1 MNKKCLI
8 CYEILVEGEFL
19 YHKKC
24 SRNFFRT
31 DTPPVLEYSYDQLG
45 ILAERVVR
53 ESVAIP
59 GVQAK
64 ISLDILKE
72 NTGNRR
78 FTIVGLWGRYIL
90 KPPSE
95 KFSGLPENEDLTM
108 KMASLF
114 KINTVPHALIPLV
127 SGELCY
133 ITKRIDRSVNGK
145 KILMED
151 MCQLTGKL
159 TEQKYNGSYE
169 QIAGAIKKFSSNPGF
184 DLITLLEVLLF
195 SFITGNGDMHLKN
208 FSIIETKTGFAL
220 SSAYD
225 LLSTRLVIPEK
236 DDPDDTALTINGKK
250 RKLQEKDFKIFAE
263 YCGLTAKQ
271 YDNIVIKFRKSFND
285 LNFLIEKS
293 FLNKPD
299 KEKYKKIIRERAGR
313 IF

>member
-1 MNKKCLI
+1 MNKQCLL
-8 CYEILVEGEFL
+8 CYEILTEGEFL
-19 YHKKC
+19 YHKRC
-24 SRNFFRT
+24 SRKFFKT
-31 DTPPVLEYSYDQLG
+31 DIPPVLEYRYDQLG
-45 ILAERVVR
+45 ILAERIIR
-53 ESVAIP
+53 ESVTIP

-72 NTGNRR
+72 TKGNLR

-95 KFSGLPENEDLTM
+95 KFPGLPENEDLTM
-108 KMASLF
+108 KLASLF
-114 KINTVPHALIPLV
+114 KINTVPHALIPLE

-133 ITKRIDRSVNGK
+133 ITKRIDRSGNGN
-145 KILMED
+145 KICMED

-184 DLITLLEVLLF
+184 DLVTLLEVLFF

-220 SSAYD
+220 SPAYD

-250 RKLQEKDFKIFAE
+250 RKLQEKDFRTFAE
-263 YCGLTAKQ
+263 YCSLTAKQ
-271 YDNIVIKFRKSFND
+271 YENIIHKFRESLENM
-285 LNFLIEKS
+285 NSLIEKS
-293 FLNKPD
+293 FLSESD
-299 KEKYKKIIRERAGR
+299 KEKYIEIIRGRTGR

>member
-1 MNKKCLI
+1 MNKHCLF
-8 CYEILVEGEFL
+8 CYEILAEGEYY

-24 SRNFFRT
+24 SRKFFRI
-31 DTPPVLEYSYDQLG
+31 DKPPVLEYRYDQLS
-45 ILAERVVR
+45 ILAERVIR
-53 ESVAIP
+53 ESVTIP

-108 KMASLF
+108 KLASIF
-114 KINTVPHALIPLV
+114 KISTVPHVLIPLE

-133 ITKRIDRSVNGK
+133 LTERIDRSSNGN
-145 KILMED
+145 KIPMED

-159 TEQKYNGSYE
+159 TEQKYSGSYE

-184 DLITLLEVLLF
+184 DLITLLEVLFF

-220 SSAYD
+220 SPAYD
-225 LLSTRLVIPEK
+225 LLSTRLVISEK

-250 RKLQEKDFKIFAE
+250 RKIQEKDFRTFAE
-263 YCGLTAKQ
+263 YCGLTVKQ
-271 YDNIVIKFRKSFND
+271 YENTVRKFKERIDD
-285 LNFLIEKS
+285 LNPLIEKS
-293 FLNKPD
+293 FLKEED
-299 KEKYKKIIRERAGR
+299 KEKYKEIVKERADR
-313 IF
+313 IL